1 MSERNWHDIIL
12 PDYEIRKTKAQK
24 TRFIEMLREKY
35 GDRLTVQ
42 ETKSLPKS
50 RNIIIGD
57 PEKAKTVFTAH
68 YDTCPVMPFPNFIT
82 PLNIPVYILYQLLIT
97 VIIYLPIVILIVLVS
112 NLAKNVPE
120 PWGLLIYE
128 VTLFGALFGIMALL
142 LAGPANRHTVNDN
155 TSGVISVLTL
165 ADRIDSPDV
174 AFILFDNEEKGMQGS
189 AAYAKEHKRTKANTL
204 IVNLDCVSDGDTLLF
219 VPSKKAKDGD
229 FCEYLAKNA
238 ASVFSEYGKEAKIAG
253 PRGVVYPSD
262 QTQFKNSVGIAAL
275 KTSKHR
281 MIGLYMDKIHTKHDT
296 VYDER
301 NISALTALLEG
312 AVNTES

>member
-1 MSERNWHDIIL
+1 
-12 PDYEIRKTKAQK
+12 
-24 TRFIEMLREKY
+24 MLSEKY
-35 GDRLTVQ
+35 GERMKVE
-42 ETKSLPKS
+42 ETMGLAKS
-50 RNIIIGD
+50 RNIVIGD
-57 PEKAKTVFTAH
+57 PEKAETVFTAH

-97 VIIYLPIVILIVLVS
+97 VIIYLPLVLLMILVV
-112 NLAKNVPE
+112 NLTKDMPE
-120 PWGLLIYE
+120 PWGLIIYE
-128 VTLFGALFGIMALL
+128 VTLLGSLFGVMALL

-189 AAYAKEHKRTKANTL
+189 AAYAKEHKRIKANTL

-219 VPSKKAKDGD
+219 VPSKKAKEGD
-229 FCEYLAKNA
+229 FCTYLEKNA
-238 ASVFSEYGKEAKIAG
+238 ASVLLGYGKEAKIAG

-301 NISALTALLEG
+301 NINALTVLLEG
-312 AVNTES
+312 AVNTED